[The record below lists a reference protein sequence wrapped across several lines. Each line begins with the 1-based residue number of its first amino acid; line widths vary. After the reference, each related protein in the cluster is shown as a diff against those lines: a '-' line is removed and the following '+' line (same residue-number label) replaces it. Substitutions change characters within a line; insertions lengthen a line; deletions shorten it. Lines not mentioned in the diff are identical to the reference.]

1 MTIEADI
8 QKAEAGSL
16 IELFELD
23 LNPIGINEHYYF
35 HNGVNSLGDNVVF
48 DGITYTRF
56 PIEAEGFEKSGTSKQ
71 ARPVVRVANIDGLI
85 GATARA
91 NGDLVQVKFIRRR
104 TFLKY
109 LDAVN
114 FTGGVNPTADPN
126 AALDDEIWYIDRKSS
141 ENKIFVEWELASAL
155 DLDGLALPKRQC
167 IQNVCIWKYRSAECS
182 YAGGAVADKNDNPT
196 SVLADDDCGKRLDS
210 CKLRFG
216 NGTLPYG
223 GFPAINLIR

>member
-1 MTIEADI
+1 MTIASDI
-8 QKAEAGSL
+8 QKAEAGS
-16 IELFELD
+16 IVELFELD
-23 LNPIGINEHYYF
+23 LNTIGINEHYYF
-35 HNGVNSLGDNVVF
+35 HNGVNALGDDVVF
-48 DGITYTRF
+48 NGITYTRF
-56 PIEAEGFEKSGTSKQ
+56 PIEAEGFERSGASKQ
-71 ARPVVRVANIDGLI
+71 ARPIVRVANIDGLI

-91 NGDLVQVKFIRRR
+91 NGDLVKVKFIRRR

-114 FTGGVNPTADPN
+114 FAGGVNPTADPN

-155 DLDGLALPKRQC
+155 DLDGQSLPKRQC

-182 YAGGAVADKNDNPT
+182 YAGGAVANKNDVVT
-196 SVLADDDCGKRLDS
+196 SVLSEDDCGKRLDS

-216 NGTLPYG
+216 TGTLPFG
-223 GFPAINLIR
+223 GFPAINLIK